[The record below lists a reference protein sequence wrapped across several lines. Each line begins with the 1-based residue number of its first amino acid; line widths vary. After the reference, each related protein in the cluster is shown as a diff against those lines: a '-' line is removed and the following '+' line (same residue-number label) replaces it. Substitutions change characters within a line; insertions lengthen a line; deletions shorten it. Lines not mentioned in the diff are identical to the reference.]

1 MGLDVEKI
9 ENMSFVLLYLLKKG
23 SGERLKGNLK
33 GMKELWT
40 KHLGIF

>member
-23 SGERLKGNLK
+23 SGETSWEEKKKG
-33 GMKELWT
+33 
-40 KHLGIF
+40 